1 MRGFFVPGFPSD
13 DVMET
18 MERYDPQAIEAK
30 WQKVWAD
37 EKSFHV
43 PNPDPAELAGGE
55 RSKSFVVEMLPYP
68 SGDLHMGHTLNYTIG
83 DVITHTRRRQGMQV
97 LRPMGYDAF
106 GLPAENAA
114 IKEGGHPRT
123 VTERNIVSIREQM
136 HRMGWAIDWGREIS
150 TADPTYYRWTQW
162 LFLRFYEKGLA
173 YRKEAPVKWC
183 PNDQT
188 VLANEQVVDGRC
200 ERCGA
205 EVEAKILTQWYF
217 RITDYAD
224 ALLDEMADL
233 EDWPDRVLTMQR
245 NWIGRSHG
253 ARVVFS
259 VEGSGEELPVFTTR
273 PDTLFGATFFALAPE
288 NPMVA
293 QLVAGSEHEA
303 EVLEYVR
310 HTAARS
316 EVERETKEKDGVF
329 TGRYAVN
336 PVNGEQIPIWVADYV
351 LMGYGTGAI
360 MAVPAHDER
369 DYAFAERYGIEI
381 RPVVAPE
388 GGELPEEGAYS
399 AHSANEVLVNSG
411 PFTGLPSP
419 EAKEKIVAWLAE
431 QGLGEQTIGYRLRD
445 WLFSRQRY
453 WGCPIPIIHCPAC
466 GEVAVPG
473 RPAAGRPARHHRG
486 RAEGPLA
493 ARRGRGL
500 GQRDVPD
507 VRRRRRSARPTR
519 WTRSSTRRGTSSAT
533 PTRPTTEAPFDREIA
548 DYWLP
553 VNQYIGG
560 IEHAVLHLLY
570 ARFFAKVMNEMGLC
584 SFREPFARLF
594 NQGMIGAGGA
604 KMSKSKGNVVNPLEY
619 ADRYGADTV
628 RMYTLFMGPAD
639 EDMDWQD
646 NGLEGIWRFLNRL
659 WRIAH
664 EQAAVPAGDPGTGAL
679 ARKTHQTIAK
689 VTDDIDRRF
698 SFHTAISAVM
708 ELVNEIQQHPDDPA
722 ARFATETAVSLIQ
735 PYAPH
740 VAEELWGVLG
750 EGRLWE
756 SAWPVA
762 DPALLVARRGRDR
775 GAGER
780 QGARPAARG
789 RDDRGRRAAG
799 AGARLRA
806 RAGVRRRQ
814 GAPEDGGR
822 AGPARLAR
830 RLASAS
836 AWRRAQP
843 SAGPTCGRTAAQLR
857 PEPRAAAL
865 PRSSPAPAGRRPASS
880 AKRSAR
886 SSRAA

>member
-1 MRGFFVPGFPSD
+1 
-13 DVMET
+13 

-30 WQKVWAD
+30 WQQVWAD
-37 EKSFHV
+37 EQSFHV
-43 PNPDPAELAGGE
+43 PNPDPAELAKSD
-55 RSKSFVVEMLPYP
+55 RSKSYVVEMLPYP

-83 DVITHTRRRQGMQV
+83 DVITHLRRRRGMQV

-114 IKEGGHPRT
+114 IKEGGHPRP
-123 VTERNIVSIREQM
+123 VTERNIANIREQM

-150 TADPTYYRWTQW
+150 THDPAFYRWTQW

-205 EVEAKILTQWYF
+205 DVEAKILTQWYF

-224 ALLDEMADL
+224 ALLDEMDDL

-259 VEGSGEELPVFTTR
+259 VEGTGEELPVFTTR
-273 PDTLFGATFFALAPE
+273 PDTLFGATFFVLAPE
-288 NPMVA
+288 NPLVS
-293 QLVAGSEHEA
+293 QLVVGSEHES
-303 EVLEYVR
+303 EVRDYVR
-310 HTAARS
+310 RTAARS
-316 EVERETKEKDGVF
+316 EVERETKEKDGAF
-329 TGRYAVN
+329 TGRYAIN
-336 PVNGEQIPIWVADYV
+336 PVNGERIPIWVADYV

-369 DYAFAERYGIEI
+369 DHAFAERYGIEV
-381 RPVVAPE
+381 RTVVVPE
-388 GGELPEEGAYS
+388 GGEVPESGAYS
-399 AHSANEVLVNSG
+399 AHSANEVLVNSAS
-411 PFTGLPSP
+411 FSGLTSP
-419 EAKEKIVAWLAE
+419 EAKAQIVAWLAE
-431 QGLGEQTIGYRLRD
+431 RGLGEATIGYRLRD

-466 GEVAVPG
+466 GEVPVPDDQLPVVLPDITEVAPKG
-473 RPAAGRPARHHRG
+473 RS
-486 RAEGPLA
+486 PLA
-493 ARRGRGL
+493 AAE
-500 GQRDVPD
+500 DWVN
-507 VRRRRRSARPTR
+507 VTCPTCGGPALR
-519 WTRSSTRRGTSSAT
+519 ETDTMDTFVDSSWYFIRYTDPAND
-533 PTRPTTEAPFDREIA
+533 EAPFDRAIA

-570 ARFFAKVMNEMGLC
+570 ARFFTKVMNEMGMC

-594 NQGMIGAGGA
+594 NQGMITAGGA
-604 KMSKSKGNVVNPLEY
+604 KMSKSKGNVVNPLDF

-628 RMYTLFMGPAD
+628 RMYTLFMGPAN

-646 NGLEGIWRFLNRL
+646 NGLEGIWRFLNRI

-664 EQAAVPAGDPGTGAL
+664 EQAGKPAADPGTGAL
-679 ARKTHQTIAK
+679 ARKAHQAIAK

-708 ELVNEIQQHPDDPA
+708 ELVNEIQRSPDDPA

-735 PYAPH
+735 PYVPH
-740 VAEELWGVLG
+740 VTEELWGVLG
-750 EGRLWE
+750 QRGPVGTARLWE
-756 SAWPVA
+756 QPWPEA
-762 DPALLVARRGRDR
+762 DPALLVDHEVEVAIQVNGKVRDR
-775 GAGER
+775 LHV
-780 QGARPAARG
+780 AASIS
-789 RDDRGRRAAG
+789 DEE
-799 AGARLRA
+799 LLT
-806 RAGVRRRQ
+806 
-814 GAPEDGGR
+814 
-822 AGPARLAR
+822 LA
-830 RLASAS
+830 LASERVQAHVD
-836 AWRRAQP
+836 
-843 SAGPTCGRTAAQLR
+843 GKELR
-857 PEPRAAAL
+857 KTVVVPGKL
-865 PRSSPAPAGRRPASS
+865 VSLVV
-880 AKRSAR
+880 
-886 SSRAA
+886 